1 MDDELVD
8 ILSSGGMN
16 IENEVDPNVPT
27 VVIDNGLK
35 EEIKGAVIVE
45 DRNSS

>member
-16 IENEVDPNVPT
+16 IENELDPNVPT

-35 EEIKGAVIVE
+35 EEINGAVIDE
-45 DRNSS
+45 GKKSS